1 MSADL
6 VITNARIVGR
16 KDEIAGGSLAVR
28 DGVIADIGTGPSAI
42 SSAEDFDGDYL
53 LPGLV
58 ELHTDNLEKHFA
70 PRPGVRWPARQAVI
84 NHDAQVAA
92 AGITTVM
99 DAVAVGDVREGSVR
113 LQILRDMIAALE
125 DAQKGGMLRAEHLLH
140 LRCEISFRDLM
151 ELVEPMSS
159 LSWLK
164 LVSIMDHTPGQRQF
178 VNPEKYRQ
186 YYQGKFG
193 LTDEEMDRFMAE
205 QIANAQA
212 WGAENRRKVVALCHA
227 KGLPLASHDD
237 ATADHVAEAAADRM
251 VVAEFPTTHEAAKLS
266 RRHGMKVM
274 MGGPNVVRGGS
285 HSGNISARSL
295 AEAGELDIIS
305 SDYVPSSMLQSVF
318 LLPGQLPGISLP
330 QAVAMASSNP
340 ADAVGLTDR
349 GAIETGKRADL
360 LRISLIDDTPV
371 VRAVWRSGR
380 RVM

>member
-1 MSADL
+1 MTADL

-16 KDEIAGGSLAVR
+16 RDEIASGSLLVR
-28 DGVIADIGTGPSAI
+28 DGVIADISAGPSAVT
-42 SSAEDFDGDYL
+42 SAEDFGGDYL

-70 PRPGVRWPARQAVI
+70 PRPGVRWPAKLAVI

-113 LQILRDMIAALE
+113 LAILRDMIAAIE
-125 DAQKGGMLRAEHLLH
+125 EAQKGGMLRAEHLLH

-151 ELVEPMSS
+151 ELIEPMSN

-178 VNPEKYRQ
+178 VNPAKYRQ

-193 LTDEEMDRFMAE
+193 LSDEEMDRFMNE
-205 QIANAQA
+205 QIVNAQA
-212 WGAENRRKVVALCHA
+212 WGAQNRRKVVALCHA

-237 ATADHVAEAAADRM
+237 ATAEHVAEAAADKM

-266 RRHGMKVM
+266 RQQGMKVM

-318 LLPGQLPGISLP
+318 LLPEQLPGISLP

-360 LRISLIDDTPV
+360 LRISLIDNTPV
-371 VRAVWRSGR
+371 VRAVWRSGK

>member
-1 MSADL
+1 MTADL
-6 VITNARIVGR
+6 VITNARIIGR
-16 KDEIAGGSLAVR
+16 KDEISQGSVAVR
-28 DGVIADIGTGPSAI
+28 DGVIADIGTAPSAV
-42 SSAEDFDGDYL
+42 SSAEDFGGDYL

-70 PRPGVRWPARQAVI
+70 PRPGVRWPAKLAVI

-113 LQILRDMIAALE
+113 LQILRDMIAAIE
-125 DAQKGGMLRAEHLLH
+125 EAQQGGMLRAEHLLH
-140 LRCEISFRDLM
+140 LRCEVSFRDLM
-151 ELVEPMSS
+151 ALIEPMSG
-159 LSWLK
+159 LSWLR
-164 LVSIMDHTPGQRQF
+164 LVSVMDHTPGQRQF

-193 LTDEEMDRFMAE
+193 LSDEEMERFMAE

-237 ATADHVAEAAADRM
+237 ATAAHVAEAAADKM
-251 VVAEFPTTHEAAKLS
+251 VVAEFPTTHEAAELS

-295 AEAGELDIIS
+295 AEAGHLDIIS

-318 LLPGQLPGISLP
+318 LLPEQLPEISLP

-360 LRISLIDDTPV
+360 LRVSLIDDTPV
-371 VRAVWRSGR
+371 VRAVWRGGR